1 MVRFSQHLLP
11 PAFGLRSARRHKYD
25 VPIEDDDE
33 AEYQKFEQRIDL
45 LEKANL
51 RNKLFFEFGKYAVSA
66 LLMML
71 VFVVNQC
78 SDNAANIKAN
88 AIEIKS
94 LMEKV
99 ADIDKRAAEIRL
111 EQLKNEELIHNNTNK
126 LEGVTGS
133 LQDLDKR
140 ATVNRETEAK
150 DVGIL
155 KELGV
160 QSDNSLQRQ
169 IDTLGFQIQMVVSP
183 DKAIKESLKPK
194 KQPTPK

>member
-1 MVRFSQHLLP
+1 M
-11 PAFGLRSARRHKYD
+11 
-25 VPIEDDDE
+25 PIEDDE

-78 SDNAANIKAN
+78 SDNAANIKTN
-88 AIEIKS
+88 AIEIKN
-94 LMEKV
+94 LTEK
-99 ADIDKRAAEIRL
+99 ISELDKTTAAIRQ

-126 LEGVTGS
+126 LEGVTGA

-150 DVGIL
+150 DVTII
-155 KELGV
+155 KELSV
-160 QSDNSLQRQ
+160 QSDNALQRQ

-183 DKAIKESLKPK
+183 DKAIKESLKPTK
-194 KQPTPK
+194 KTTPK